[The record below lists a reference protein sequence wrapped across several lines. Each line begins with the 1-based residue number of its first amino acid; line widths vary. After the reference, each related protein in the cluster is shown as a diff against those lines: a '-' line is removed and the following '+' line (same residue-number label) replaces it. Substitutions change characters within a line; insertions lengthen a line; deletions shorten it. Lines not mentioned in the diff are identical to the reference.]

1 MLFRTQDTR
10 RRFFHDLGLAA
21 ILSMAAGSVNS
32 AGFFAF
38 DVLTT
43 NVTGHMALLAN
54 DIVAYNWEA
63 AYMKAIWMG
72 LFLLGAFISSLIM
85 QAFRNFPRIAHTIP
99 LLLEIS
105 ILGTV
110 IYFGYHF
117 YDYDSILSQLL
128 AGSLLFAMG
137 LQNALITIVS
147 GSVIR
152 TTHLTGLFT
161 DLGVNL
167 ARLIIPHKKQE
178 DSVIKRK
185 LILLLTIAFH
195 FFIGGVIGG
204 FLFAYYLFLAFAFP
218 LIILT
223 IALIYD
229 VTTFQAKK
237 KVVKKTLKEKEN
249 NNKESEVGINA

>member
-1 MLFRTQDTR
+1 MLFRTQDTKQ
-10 RRFFHDLGLAA
+10 RFFYDLGLAA
-21 ILSMAAGSVNS
+21 MLSMAAGSVNS

-54 DIVAYNWEA
+54 DLVAYNWEA

-85 QAFRNFPRIAHTIP
+85 QAFGNYPRIAHTIP

-105 ILGTV
+105 ILGAV
-110 IYFGYHF
+110 VYFGYYF
-117 YDYDSILSQLL
+117 YNYGSMLSQLL

-167 ARLIIPHKKQE
+167 ACLIIPHNKQE
-178 DSVIKRK
+178 DNLIKKK
-185 LILLLTIAFH
+185 LILLFMIAFH
-195 FFIGGVIGG
+195 FLIGGIVGG
-204 FLFAYYLFLAFAFP
+204 FLFASYLFFAFVFP
-218 LIILT
+218 LTLLI

-229 VTTFQAKK
+229 IVTFPKK
-237 KVVKKTLKEKEN
+237 KIIKKSVKDVEL
-249 NNKESEVGINA
+249 NKEIEDAEIDN